1 MKCNNSQELCIK
13 LEAVNYQLHRTP
25 P

>member
-1 MKCNNSQELCIK
+1 VVLHNKVTLRIK